1 MKVNED
7 LSILFWLKRQKAT
20 KEGLVPIYVRITVK
34 GGRTEFS
41 SGKKIHPDYWD
52 EESATATSGCPD
64 YKLINSYIVKTKAEL
79 EKHYNQVA
87 AVNKRVHPD
96 MIKDAYMPKL
106 VLQKTLMQ
114 AFKLHNEE
122 FAQRV
127 AKNKGAKAHSFAM
140 SD

>member
-20 KEGLVPIYVRITVK
+20 
-34 GGRTEFS
+34 
-41 SGKKIHPDYWD
+41 
-52 EESATATSGCPD
+52 
-64 YKLINSYIVKTKAEL
+64 
-79 EKHYNQVA
+79 
-87 AVNKRVHPD
+87 KRVHPD

-127 AKNKGAKAHSFAM
+127 AKNKGSKGTFVRYERR
-140 SD
+140 